1 MPTSPQSRR
10 ELCIE
15 PLVGTMFVM
24 QSVKGTTMKSLQIL
38 TAAAG
43 ILLVASGPSLAAK
56 RVHRGF
62 DAYASGTANV
72 DRSGAYNYGPI
83 GGARVRTPQR
93 QFERAPVYST
103 GHNLPYP
110 DRPDGDP

>member
-24 QSVKGTTMKSLQIL
+24 QSVKGTTMKTLQIL

-56 RVHRGF
+56 RVHRGV
-62 DAYASGTANV
+62 DAYASGAV
-72 DRSGAYNYGPI
+72 SADRSGAYNYGPV
-83 GGARVRTPQR
+83 GGTRGRTPPPV
-93 QFERAPVYST
+93 QFNRAPGYST
-103 GHNLPYP
+103 GHNLPY
-110 DRPDGDP
+110 